1 MLDSIHRWEKS
12 YTVKSQIDFVLC
24 PIGVDTAVQLVADI
38 RSPIGNH
45 MTHILMMRQSTIR
58 IGTNENTFNLQ
69 MSRGAVSEIVHS
81 RRSTQVYVEPVS
93 WLW

>member
-1 MLDSIHRWEKS
+1 
-12 YTVKSQIDFVLC
+12 
-24 PIGVDTAVQLVADI
+24 
-38 RSPIGNH
+38 